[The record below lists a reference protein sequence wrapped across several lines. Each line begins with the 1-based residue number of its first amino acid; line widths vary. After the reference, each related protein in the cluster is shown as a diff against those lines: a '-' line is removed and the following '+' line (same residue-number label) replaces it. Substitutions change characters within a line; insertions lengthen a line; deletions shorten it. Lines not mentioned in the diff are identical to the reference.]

1 LKTATRLLF
10 LMGALGGA
18 ACGRSVVPGTTY
30 DQPLLSFQGTINP
43 TGGLLAA
50 KHPIAGLLWT
60 DPLQRQPDVPMPASW
75 LVSSVNAI
83 DDTFSVDVFRPPPPE
98 AVVTVASAGDGTS
111 QLAIAEI
118 VIVDDQDGD
127 GTFRVGGAR
136 ATIAAPELYLAGSA
150 NVLTYVARPFSSPQ
164 INSPLTLPGQSGYA
178 LVNYNCLGQISGSTN
193 PVNPQNVELILQPSQ
208 DFPDVRPC
216 RASHGP

>member
-1 LKTATRLLF
+1 LKSAARVVF
-10 LMGALGGA
+10 LMGVLGGA

-30 DQPLLSFQGTINP
+30 DQPLLSFQGTVNP
-43 TGGLLAA
+43 AGGLLQA
-50 KHPIAGLLWT
+50 KHPIVGLLWT
-60 DPLQRQPDVPMPASW
+60 DPLQRQPDVPMPARW
-75 LVSSVNAI
+75 FGSSVSET
-83 DDTFSVDVFRPPPPE
+83 DDTFSVEVFRPPPPQ
-98 AVVTVASAGDGTS
+98 AVVTVASASSGTS
-111 QLAIAEI
+111 QLAVAEI

-127 GTFRVGGAR
+127 GTFRVSGPR
-136 ATIAAPELYLAGSA
+136 ATIASPEIYLAGSA
-150 NVLTYVARPFSSPQ
+150 NVLTYVVSPFSSPQ

-193 PVNPQNVELILQPSQ
+193 PVNPQKVELILQPSY

>member
-1 LKTATRLLF
+1 MKNVARVAF

-18 ACGRSVVPGTTY
+18 ACGKTLLPGTTY
-30 DQPLLSFQGTINP
+30 DQPLLSFSGTISS
-43 TGGLLAA
+43 TGGLLQA
-50 KHPIAGLLWT
+50 KRPIVGLLWT
-60 DPLQRQPDVPMPASW
+60 DPLQRQPDVTMPASW
-75 LVSSVNAI
+75 LRSSVSATY
-83 DDTFSVDVFRPPPPE
+83 DTFSVEVFRPPPPE
-98 AVVTVASAGDGTS
+98 AVVTVATAGGETS
-111 QLAIAEI
+111 QLAIAEL
-118 VIVDDQDGD
+118 VIIDNQDGD
-127 GTFRVGGAR
+127 GTFRVGGPR

-150 NVLTYVARPFSSPQ
+150 NVLTYVANPFASPQ

-193 PVNPQNVELILQPSQ
+193 PVNPQNVELVLQPSQ

>member
-1 LKTATRLLF
+1 
-10 LMGALGGA
+10 MGALGGA
-18 ACGRSVVPGTTY
+18 ACGKSLVPGAMY

-43 TGGLLAA
+43 AGGLLAA

-60 DPLQRQPDVPMPASW
+60 DPLQQQPDVPMPASW
-75 LVSSVNAI
+75 LGSSVNATA
-83 DDTFSVDVFRPPPPE
+83 DTFSLEVFRPPPPE
-98 AVVTVASAGDGTS
+98 ALVTVALGRETS

-118 VIVDDQDGD
+118 VLVDDQDGD
-127 GTFRVGGAR
+127 GSFRVGGAR

-150 NVLTYVARPFSSPQ
+150 NVLTYVASPFSSPQ

-193 PVNPQNVELILQPSQ
+193 PVNPQKVELILQPSH